1 MLAGRELASP
11 SPVSWP
17 LVNATVLA
25 LCPQGIKQHSAPDP
39 ATWESLLT
47 CTATQSHP
55 LPYKGS
61 SSVCL
66 SLSHAHAHTHTKLH
80 QAGSPT
86 TYLGA
91 VIFLHTALAMLTI
104 TLMLSHTQVHRH
116 SPILSLTQAPPG
128 KCTPTYLVHSH
139 TQSLIFIVP
148 QKPTPTF
155 A

>member
-55 LPYKGS
+55 LPVQRQQFGLS
-61 SSVCL
+61 I
-66 SLSHAHAHTHTKLH
+66 SLSCTHTYKITSGRFTHYISWCSDLLAHSTRHAHHHTDAVTHTSTQTQSNTQPH
-80 QAGSPT
+80 TGSPRQMH
-86 TYLGA
+86 TY
-91 VIFLHTALAMLTI
+91 V
-104 TLMLSHTQVHRH
+104 SC
-116 SPILSLTQAPPG
+116 SL
-128 KCTPTYLVHSH
+128 
-139 TQSLIFIVP
+139 TQSLISIVP